1 MRSGLMMSAMD
12 RQIRPQDDLFGYV
25 NGEWL
30 RSNDIP
36 PDRGRYGTFDELR
49 EAAEEHLRELLEAAL
64 TVIDA
69 HPEPPSD
76 DMERLR
82 WSVGALYASMLDQ
95 GRVDSLGLTPI
106 EADLAAVDEVSDLTA
121 LWQLL
126 GRWQREGAPG
136 AVNPIVSTDDR
147 DADQYIVYL
156 DQAGLGL
163 PDESYYHDEQYAPIR
178 AEYVSHLER
187 MFGLAGRPDPA
198 AEAADVM
205 ALETRL
211 ADAHWD
217 RVANRDPVATYTKVT
232 GTELAAM
239 AEYVPWAAWVA
250 ALHGPSE
257 ALAHVIARQ
266 PSFLTALSQAL
277 AEVPLST
284 WQAWARWQV
293 LRGFAPYLPDQFVQE
308 HFAFYGRTLSGTPQL
323 RERWKRATTLVDTLM
338 GEALGRLYVA
348 KHFGPTAKERMQV
361 LVANLVEAYRRD
373 IAELAWMSPE
383 TRAKALAKLDA
394 FTPKIGYPD
403 QWRDYSGLRIDPT
416 DLVGNVRRGNAF
428 DADRQWAK
436 LGGPVDRGEWFMT
449 AQTVNAYYH
458 PGLNEI
464 VFPAAILQPP
474 FFDVEADDA
483 INYGAIGSVIGHEIG
498 HGFDDQGS
506 KFDGTGNLVDWW
518 TEQDRA
524 AFDALSGRLIA
535 QYDGFEPRELP
546 GEHVN
551 GALTVGENIGDLGGV
566 TIAHLAYRIA
576 LGNNESPV
584 IDGLTGDQRFFAG
597 WAQIWRMKART
608 EEAKRLLAIDP
619 HSPGEFR
626 ANIVRNLTEFYD
638 AFDVGPGDQL
648 WLPEAERVRI
658 W

>member
-1 MRSGLMMSAMD
+1 MRSGLLVSAMD

-30 RSNDIP
+30 RSTEIP

-49 EAAEEHLRELLEAAL
+49 EAAEEHLRELLETAL
-64 TVIDA
+64 AVVDA
-69 HPEPPSD
+69 HPEVPLD
-76 DMERLR
+76 GMERLR

-95 GRVDSLGLTPI
+95 ERVDSLGLTPI
-106 EADLAAVDEVSDLTA
+106 GADLAAVDEVGDLTA

-178 AEYVSHLER
+178 AEYRSHLER
-187 MFGLAGRPDPA
+187 TFSLAGRPDPA
-198 AEAADVM
+198 GEAADVM

-211 ADAHWD
+211 SDAHWD

-239 AEYVPWAAWVA
+239 AEHVPWAAWVA
-250 ALHGPSE
+250 ALHGPDE
-257 ALAHVIARQ
+257 ALSHVIARQ
-266 PSFLTALSQAL
+266 PSFLTALSHAL

-338 GEALGRLYVA
+338 GEALGQLYVA
-348 KHFGPTAKERMQV
+348 KHFGPSAKERMQV

-403 QWRDYSGLRIDPT
+403 RWRDYSGLLVDPT

-449 AQTVNAYYH
+449 PQTVNAYYH

-518 TEQDRA
+518 TEHDRA

-576 LGNNESPV
+576 LGDQEAPV

-597 WAQIWRMKART
+597 WAQIWRMKARA

-638 AFDVGPGDQL
+638 AFDVGPGDGL
-648 WLPEAERVRI
+648 WLPEQERVRI